1 MYCENCGAKNAEK
14 NTFCAK
20 CGHKMVREEEKEIKE
35 ERKETKPKSVKEDQE
50 ERKYSMEMEETMNMN
65 FRFEQEK
72 YLSYIA
78 KVQHSITMTYVYWF
92 LIGLM
97 FSLIIIFVS
106 KYQTEVSSI
115 YSSSSSSD
123 GMMIFAVIP
132 PIVGLI
138 IAHARTLE
146 KKIRVQEMKWK
157 LDFYIKYVK

>member
-20 CGHKMVREEEKEIKE
+20 CGHKMVREEENKEVNKE
-35 ERKETKPKSVKEDQE
+35 EKTKTVKEEKNTPTRIE
-50 ERKYSMEMEETMNMN
+50 ENRDMDFQFEKTKYI
-65 FRFEQEK
+65 
-72 YLSYIA
+72 SYIA
-78 KVQHSITMTYVYWF
+78 KVQHSITMTYVSWL

-106 KYQTEVSSI
+106 KYQVETLSI
-115 YSSSSSSD
+115 HDSSSSSD

-132 PIVGLI
+132 PIIGLI
-138 IAHARTLE
+138 IAHTRTLE

-157 LDFYIKYVK
+157 LDFYTKHVR

>member
-20 CGHKMVREEEKEIKE
+20 CGHKMVREEEVEEIKE
-35 ERKETKPKSVKEDQE
+35 ERKETKPKTVKEEKIVPVRTE
-50 ERKYSMEMEETMNMN
+50 EEIDMNLQFEKVKYI
-65 FRFEQEK
+65 
-72 YLSYIA
+72 SYIS
-78 KVQHSITMTYVYWF
+78 KIQRSITMTYVYWF

-106 KYQTEVSSI
+106 KYQTEASSI
-115 YSSSSSSD
+115 YGSSSSSD
-123 GMMIFAVIP
+123 GMMIFAIVP
-132 PIVGLI
+132 PIIGLI

-157 LDFYIKYVK
+157 FDFYTKYVK